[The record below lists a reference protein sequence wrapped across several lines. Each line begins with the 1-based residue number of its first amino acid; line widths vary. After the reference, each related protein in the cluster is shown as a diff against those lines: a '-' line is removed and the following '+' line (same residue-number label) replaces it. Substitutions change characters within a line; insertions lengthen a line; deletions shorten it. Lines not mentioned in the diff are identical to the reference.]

1 MKLPLLLCVCF
12 SLISLPA
19 WADKPNKQHPQQSE
33 RQYQDQDKFQKRKD
47 RPEARDGQRGDET
60 KVYRSKKL
68 RIHKNGQGRYGMP
81 YPPSWQQ
88 NDE

>member
-12 SLISLPA
+12 SFISLPA
-19 WADKPNKQHPQQSE
+19 WADKPNKQHPQSE
-33 RQYQDQDKFQKRKD
+33 RPYQYQDKFQKRTA
-47 RPEARDGQRGDET
+47 RHEAREGQRGDET

-68 RIHKNGQGRYGMP
+68 RIHKNGHGRYGMP
-81 YPPSWQQ
+81 NQPSWQQ

>member
-19 WADKPNKQHPQQSE
+19 WADKPNKQHPQSE

-47 RPEARDGQRGDET
+47 RPDARDGQRGDET

-68 RIHKNGQGRYGMP
+68 RIHKNGHGRYGMP
-81 YPPSWQQ
+81 NQPSWQQ

>member
-19 WADKPNKQHPQQSE
+19 WADKPNKQHPQSE

-47 RPEARDGQRGDET
+47 RPEAREGQRGDET

-68 RIHKNGQGRYGMP
+68 RIHSGLEFKTVHVFILCIVTM
-81 YPPSWQQ
+81 
-88 NDE
+88 